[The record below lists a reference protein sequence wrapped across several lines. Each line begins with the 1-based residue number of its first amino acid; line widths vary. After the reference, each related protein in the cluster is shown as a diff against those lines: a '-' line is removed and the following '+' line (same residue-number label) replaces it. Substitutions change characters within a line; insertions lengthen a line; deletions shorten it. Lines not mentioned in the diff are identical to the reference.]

1 MRDCIK
7 SSLFGIAVWFS
18 FVVLSVLGY
27 YYNPIANWGITV
39 VSAICLAVAI
49 NDLIYFTKRK

>member
-1 MRDCIK
+1 MKDCIK
-7 SSLFGIAVWFS
+7 SSLSGIAVWFS

-27 YYNPIANWGITV
+27 YYNPIVNWGIAV

-49 NDLIYFTKRK
+49 NDLIYFIKRK